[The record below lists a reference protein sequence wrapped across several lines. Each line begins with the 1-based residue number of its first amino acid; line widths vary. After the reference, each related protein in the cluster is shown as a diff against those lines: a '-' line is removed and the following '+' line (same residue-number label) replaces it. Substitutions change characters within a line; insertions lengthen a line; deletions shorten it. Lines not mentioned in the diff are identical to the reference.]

1 MAQSSWRVC
10 CTKATR
16 SNCSIRVF
24 SQIRNGLRAG
34 HPHFRKWSQ
43 AALGLFCILR
53 FFARK
58 ESRVRNGE
66 TIESHVPARLDALPW
81 SSWHWLIV
89 VSLGATWILDG
100 LEVTLAG
107 ALSGVLTRHETLGL
121 SDAQV
126 GATAT
131 CYLAGAVIGALL
143 FGYGTDRFGRKKL
156 FFITVAVYLIG
167 TALSA
172 FSWNFWS
179 YALFRAITG
188 AGIGGEYAAINSAI
202 DELIPARVR
211 GRVDLTINGSYWV
224 GAAIGAA
231 ATLVL
236 LNPRHIPMWLGWR
249 CAFGIGAALGL
260 IVIFFRR
267 WIPESP
273 RWLMIHGRNHQ
284 AEEIVAD
291 VERNIFG
298 SSTGTTGLACDA
310 TPTRIR
316 TRTHTPWR
324 EIWNAV
330 VHEHR
335 RRSLLGLVLMSTQ
348 AFFYNAIFFTYA
360 LVLMRFYGVPGQDVG
375 GYLLPFALGN
385 VLGPLLL
392 GHLFDTIGRKQMIT
406 MTYAVAGVLLALT
419 GWLFHTGC
427 LNAQTQTL
435 SWTIIFFVAS
445 AAASS
450 AYLTVSEIFPLEIRG
465 MAIAIFFAIG
475 TLVGG
480 VGAPLLF
487 GWIIGTGSST
497 ALFMGYLLAAA
508 LMIFAAA
515 MEKWIGVAAE
525 RRPLEHI
532 AAPLSSRGL

>member
-1 MAQSSWRVC
+1 MA
-10 CTKATR
+10 
-16 SNCSIRVF
+16 
-24 SQIRNGLRAG
+24 NG
-34 HPHFRKWSQ
+34 Q
-43 AALGLFCILR
+43 
-53 FFARK
+53 
-58 ESRVRNGE
+58 
-66 TIESHVPARLDALPW
+66 TIESYVPARLDALPW

-107 ALSGVLTRHETLGL
+107 ALGGVLTRPETLGL
-121 SDAQV
+121 TPARV
-126 GATAT
+126 GASAT
-131 CYLAGAVIGALL
+131 CYLAGAVLGALL

-179 YALFRAITG
+179 YAFFRAVTG

-211 GRVDLTINGSYWV
+211 GRVDLIINGSYWV
-224 GAAIGAA
+224 GAALGAA

-236 LNPRHIPMWLGWR
+236 LDPRRIPIWLGWR
-249 CAFGIGAALGL
+249 FAFGIGATLGL

-273 RWLMIHGRNHQ
+273 RWLMIHGGNPE
-284 AEEIVAD
+284 AELIVAD
-291 VERNIFG
+291 VERKIAVAK
-298 SSTGTTGLACDA
+298 SSAA
-310 TPTRIR
+310 TNRRYSDLFITRIR
-316 TRTHTPWR
+316 TRTHTPWH
-324 EIWNAV
+324 EIWNAI

-335 RRSLLGLVLMSTQ
+335 RRSFLGFVLMLTQ

-360 LVLMRFYGVPGQDVG
+360 LVLMRFYNVPEQNVG
-375 GYLLPFALGN
+375 SYLLPFALGN

-406 MTYAVAGVLLALT
+406 VTYGLAGILLALT
-419 GWLFHTGC
+419 GCLFQAGVLT
-427 LNAQTQTL
+427 AQTQTL
-435 SWTIIFFVAS
+435 AWTIIFFIAS

-450 AYLTVSEIFPLEIRG
+450 AYLTVSEIFPLEIRAL
-465 MAIAIFFAIG
+465 AIAIFYAIG
-475 TLVGG
+475 TLAGG

-487 GWIIGTGSST
+487 GWIIGTGSIT

-508 LMIFAAA
+508 LMVFGAVIEA
-515 MEKWIGVAAE
+515 WIGVPAE
-525 RRPLEHI
+525 RRSLEHV
-532 AAPLSSRGL
+532 AMPLSSKGL